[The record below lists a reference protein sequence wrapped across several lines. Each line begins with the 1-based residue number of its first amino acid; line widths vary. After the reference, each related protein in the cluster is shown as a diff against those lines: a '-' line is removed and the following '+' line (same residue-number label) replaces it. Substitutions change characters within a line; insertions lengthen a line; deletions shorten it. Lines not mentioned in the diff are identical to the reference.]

1 MKPEIEPVLDG
12 LAELS
17 GLMVLWKQANGSGCG
32 LAERHTYHDCEFC
45 RAVKA
50 DPARLALCS
59 RNDSE
64 LLAKEAESVRRPFL
78 HRCHAGVVEL
88 ATPLFEEGNCRELV
102 LAGIFREAGDGTP
115 YPDCAEAFARLPFR
129 AAVAVDPLGATLAA
143 LAPMLRERRDARR
156 RDDVARTVKDSRIAA
171 AAAAIRRHPGGRFT
185 AGELARKAC
194 LSESHFIHLFR
205 RETGVAFSEFVN
217 RERLREAERLLRE
230 TDLPLLRIALEC
242 GFHDQSH
249 FGGRFRK
256 ATNFT
261 PLNYRRRFGES
272 HDI

>member
-1 MKPEIEPVLDG
+1 MTSEIEPVLDG

-32 LAERHTYHDCEFC
+32 LADRHTYHDCGFC

-50 DPARLALCS
+50 APARLALCS
-59 RNDSE
+59 DNDSR
-64 LLAKEAESVRRPFL
+64 LLAEEAETLRRPFL
-78 HRCHAGVVEL
+78 HRCHAGAVEL
-88 ATPLFEEGNCRELV
+88 VTPLFEEGRCRELF
-102 LAGIFREAGDGTP
+102 LAGIFREEGGETP
-115 YPDCAEAFARLPFR
+115 YPECEETFAALPRRAETP
-129 AAVAVDPLGATLAA
+129 VETLGTTLAS

-156 RDDVARTVKDSRIAA
+156 RDDVARTVKDPRIAA
-171 AAAAIRRHPGGRFT
+171 AAAAIRHRPGGRFT
-185 AGELARKAC
+185 VGELARAAC

-205 RETGVAFSEFVN
+205 RETGAPFSEFLM
-217 RERLREAERLLRE
+217 RARLREAERLLRE

-249 FGGRFRK
+249 FCGRFRL

-261 PLNYRRRFGES
+261 PLAYRKRFGEPR
-272 HDI
+272 DI

>member
-1 MKPEIEPVLDG
+1 MKSEIEPVLDG

-17 GLMVLWKQANGSGCG
+17 GLLVLWKQANGSGCG
-32 LAERHTYHDCEFC
+32 LADRHTYHDCEFC

-50 DPARLALCS
+50 DPVRLALCS

-64 LLAKEAESVRRPFL
+64 LLAKEAENVRRPFL

-88 ATPLFEEGNCRELV
+88 ATPLFEGGNCRELV
-102 LAGIFREAGDGTP
+102 LAGIFREEGGETP
-115 YPDCAEAFARLPFR
+115 YPECEEAFARLPFR
-129 AAVAVDPLGATLAA
+129 AAVPVDSLGATLAA

-156 RDDVARTVKDSRIAA
+156 RDDVARTVNDARIAA
-171 AAAAIRRHPGGRFT
+171 AVAAIRQHPGGRFT
-185 AGELARKAC
+185 VKGLAREAC

-205 RETGVAFSEFVN
+205 RETGAPFSEFLN

-230 TDLPLLRIALEC
+230 TDLPLLRVALEC

-249 FGGRFRK
+249 FSGRFRQT
-256 ATNFT
+256 TNFT
-261 PLNYRRRFGES
+261 PLSYRKRFGEPK
-272 HDI
+272 DI